1 MSESGQGVGSTLPGI
16 LGKGTGRFRRSLVL
30 GSLLVSSAASFKPV
44 QTSPV
49 QTSGALL
56 EMYSSSIQRCLVP
69 LRTSLS
75 VESRRFFSSAEF
87 RTGRYAKVTE
97 DVVFKHIMHKENLR
111 NSFLG
116 AVVGQPVLHSKILD
130 TSLNPIKEFESLRK
144 VINRKGIEDLMK
156 KISSGKSKPKITNI
170 TTKRPLHGLEAF
182 VGELALHYHQLLH
195 AIPGAERNTQ
205 LDVVCETKDG
215 LFNIEVQV
223 EPQNFWDIRILSHVC
238 GLFQRQFPRSF
249 GWSELE
255 NDPGISKKVRRAVGV
270 SIFEKAPVHQSD
282 VHELLPWY
290 DSKPWAKDELRRH
303 FQLTDQNNKELRRPG
318 IEFFDFNLQAVSS
331 QNPSLLQQPT
341 ELQEWLDFLAKAH
354 RKQPEEIES
363 LKTTELKE
371 AYQMAEINSWDEKL
385 KAEYREQQAKRYNIS
400 HYVEGEK
407 KQAGEKARKEEKLKS
422 ALKVIEA
429 RKEEKL
435 QTALRLMDMGL
446 TDEDVLKVTLFS
458 PEQLEEIKRNN
469 NK

>member
-1 MSESGQGVGSTLPGI
+1 MIESGQGEGSTLQGI

-30 GSLLVSSAASFKPV
+30 GSLLVASEASFK
-44 QTSPV
+44 PV

-56 EMYSSSIQRCLVP
+56 EMYSSSIRRCLVP
-69 LRTSLS
+69 LLLRTCLS
-75 VESRRFFSSAEF
+75 VESRRFFSSAEV
-87 RTGRYAKVTE
+87 RTGRFAQITE
-97 DVVFKHIMHKENLR
+97 DVAFKHVMHKENLR

-116 AVVGQPVLHSKILD
+116 AVLGQPVLHSKILD
-130 TSLNPIKEFESLRK
+130 TSLNPIKKFESLRK
-144 VINRKGIEDLMK
+144 VINRREIRDLME
-156 KISSGKSKPKITNI
+156 KISSGEKQPKITNI
-170 TTKRPLHGLEAF
+170 ITQRSLPVLEAF
-182 VGELALHYHQLLH
+182 VGEIALHYHQLLN
-195 AIPGAERNTQ
+195 AIPRAERNTQ

-215 LFNIEVQV
+215 LVNIEVQV

-249 GWSELE
+249 RWSELE
-255 NDPGISKKVRRAVGV
+255 NDPDISKKVRRAIGV

-282 VHELLPWY
+282 VNKRLPWY

-318 IEFFDFNLQAVSS
+318 IEFFDFNLQSVSS

-341 ELQEWLDFLAKAH
+341 DLQEWLDFLAKAH

-363 LKTTELKE
+363 LKTTEVKE
-371 AYQMAEINSWDEKL
+371 AYRMAEIDSWDEKL

-407 KQAGEKARKEEKLKS
+407 KAS
-422 ALKVIEA
+422 
-429 RKEEKL
+429 
-435 QTALRLMDMGL
+435 
-446 TDEDVLKVTLFS
+446 
-458 PEQLEEIKRNN
+458 
-469 NK
+469 